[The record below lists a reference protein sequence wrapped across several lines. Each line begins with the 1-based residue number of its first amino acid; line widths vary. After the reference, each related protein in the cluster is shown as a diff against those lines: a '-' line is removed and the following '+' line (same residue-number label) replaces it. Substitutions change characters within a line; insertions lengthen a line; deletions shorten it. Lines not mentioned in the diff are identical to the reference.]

1 MSKKVLTI
9 TIIISV
15 IALLIG
21 VVSAIVLTKDFS
33 IKTNTLQ
40 ELPIVPETP
49 EDKVIVSEKNILLVG
64 TDKSEELSDVIIICR
79 YNPYTNKISLLSV
92 PRDTRVSYKNNY
104 YKINSLYQFGI
115 DTLINKVENITDLK
129 IDNYII
135 FSTKSFKNVIDI
147 LGGVDFNVPQN
158 MKYSDPVQDLYI
170 NLKKGYQHLDGEQA
184 EQLIRY
190 RKYTTGDLQRVQ
202 VQQDFIK
209 ALIEQK
215 LTPGLITKAPALAKE
230 LLDNVKTDLTF
241 TTLKPY
247 LSNLD
252 NITEVQIET
261 YTLPGVG
268 DYVGDVSYFLQ
279 NIEETPNTIDEF
291 LNGKKEIVSSD
302 LNSDENLDNEGVF
315 IEIAE

>member
-1 MSKKVLTI
+1 MNKKVLIVTI
-9 TIIISV
+9 VLSV

-21 VVSAIVLTKDFS
+21 IFSAIVLTKDFS
-33 IKTNTLQ
+33 IKTNTLP
-40 ELPIVPETP
+40 ELPVVSETQ
-49 EDKVIVSEKNILLVG
+49 EDKITVSEKNILLIG
-64 TDKSEELSDVIIICR
+64 TDKSEELSDVLIICR
-79 YNPYTNKISLLSV
+79 YNPYTNKISLLSI
-92 PRDTRVSYKNNY
+92 PRDTRVYYKNDY

-115 DTLINKVENITDLK
+115 DTLTNKIENITDLR
-129 IDNYII
+129 IDNYIV
-135 FSTKSFKNVIDI
+135 FSTNSFKNVIDI

-158 MKYSDPVQDLYI
+158 MKYSDPVQNLYI

-184 EQLIRY
+184 EQLVRF

-215 LTPGLITKAPALAKE
+215 LTPGIITKAPALTKE

-241 TTLKPY
+241 NDLKPY

-252 NITEVQIET
+252 NITEVKIET

-268 DYVGDVSYFLQ
+268 DYVGNVSYFLQ
-279 NIEETPNTIDEF
+279 DTEKTPSVVDEF
-291 LNGKKEIVSSD
+291 LNGKNDFVSIEEV
-302 LNSDENLDNEGVF
+302 DENSTNTFKIE
-315 IEIAE
+315 EIAE